1 MSDPKSSNYSTGGS
15 ADNGE
20 DSTDKVNILEQ
31 EMLKMRANI
40 DKLIKSVG
48 EYSQFRYKEAQIQHS
63 FGTLFNDRADITGA
77 DIKESM
83 NSFAKTS
90 LTYHD
95 DCIQNR
101 KEIEEGILY
110 EAESHLMWVDS
121 IIDLLQRR
129 KELKSRLETVTHE
142 LKNGGDDAQY
152 DYGNESI
159 ELEKRI
165 AAMTKGIYAE
175 LALLKGGTKDFLMN
189 KLREQ
194 FISKVLT
201 F

>member
-1 MSDPKSSNYSTGGS
+1 
-15 ADNGE
+15 
-20 DSTDKVNILEQ
+20 
-31 EMLKMRANI
+31 
-40 DKLIKSVG
+40 
-48 EYSQFRYKEAQIQHS
+48 
-63 FGTLFNDRADITGA
+63 
-77 DIKESM
+77 
-83 NSFAKTS
+83 
-90 LTYHD
+90 
-95 DCIQNR
+95 
-101 KEIEEGILY
+101 
-110 EAESHLMWVDS
+110 MWVDS

-175 LALLKGGTKDFLMN
+175 LTLLKGGTKDFLMN